1 MKRLLSIL
9 ILTIFCSV
17 LSIRANTIQGR
28 VVEIHDGKTMT
39 VENTGRQIKVALKL
53 AAPPETDQPF
63 ADIARVHLSG
73 LVLNRQV
80 RVEYTGLGAG
90 AILMGRV
97 FCDDRDIGLQM
108 IRDGVAWF
116 DRSYESE
123 LTESERQT
131 YANSEQAARNEH
143 RGIWQD
149 PSPVAPWEWRQAN
162 AVGANKAAIPYSSPA
177 VKPATTDKTSSAK
190 TSEGYAKSSSSHKA
204 ATPTWPIFS
213 PSGNLFSVHMPGN
226 GHDFAVE
233 VEVEN
238 GRSVKMNFYWVNHLR
253 IRYLVAW
260 ASGPY
265 LNQTLQ
271 KLFDRTVDALN
282 EASASEELPCEFYQ
296 EKDIPMS
303 GYTGRRYK
311 VRDCYFNGAI
321 RNYFKVEGKTLK
333 VFFVAVMSEIPDD
346 PAIKEF
352 LDSFVI
358 NN

>member
-1 MKRLLSIL
+1 MKRFFAIL
-9 ILTIFCSV
+9 ALTIFFSA
-17 LSIRANTIQGR
+17 LSIKANSIEGR

-63 ADIARVHLSG
+63 ADLARVHLSG

-80 RVEYTGLGAG
+80 TVEYTGLGVG
-90 AILMGRV
+90 ALLMGRV
-97 FCDDRDIGLQM
+97 FCDGRDIGLQM

-123 LTESERQT
+123 LTEAERKV
-131 YANSEQAARNEH
+131 YADSEQAARNEH

-149 PSPVAPWEWRQAN
+149 PAPVAPWEWQKTN
-162 AVGANKAAIPYSSPA
+162 AASANKGTISYSAPGKS
-177 VKPATTDKTSSAK
+177 VKTEKTSSVN
-190 TSEGYAKSSSSHKA
+190 TPEGYAKSSSSHKTE
-204 ATPTWPIFS
+204 TPMWPLFS
-213 PSGNLFSVHMPGN
+213 PSGNLFSVHMPGG

-233 VEVEN
+233 VEVEG
-238 GRSVKMNFYWVNHLR
+238 GRSIKANFYWVKHLR
-253 IRYLVAW
+253 ITYLVMW

-282 EASASEELPCEFYQ
+282 DASATHGLPCEFTQ
-296 EKDIPMS
+296 EKDVAMS
-303 GYTGRRYK
+303 GYTGRRFK

-321 RNYFKVEGKTLK
+321 RNYFKIEGKTLK

-346 PAIKEF
+346 PAVKEF

>member
-1 MKRLLSIL
+1 MKRLFSII
-9 ILTIFCSV
+9 ILTIFCSL
-17 LSIRANTIQGR
+17 LSVKANTIQGR

-123 LTESERQT
+123 LTEAERQV

-162 AVGANKAAIPYSSPA
+162 AVGPNKGSVSYSSA
-177 VKPATTDKTSSAK
+177 AGKPVTIDKASSIKTSGS
-190 TSEGYAKSSSSHKA
+190 YAKASSSHKTE
-204 ATPTWPIFS
+204 TPKWPIFS
-213 PSGNLFSVHMPGN
+213 PSGNLFSVHMPGG

-233 VEVEN
+233 VEVEG
-238 GRSVKMNFYWVNHLR
+238 GRSIKANFYWVNHLR
-253 IRYLVAW
+253 ITYLVMW

-282 EASASEELPCEFYQ
+282 DASATHGLPCEFTQ
-296 EKDIPMS
+296 EKDIAMS

-321 RNYFKVEGKTLK
+321 RNYFKIEGKTLK

-346 PAIKEF
+346 PAVREF

-358 NN
+358 N